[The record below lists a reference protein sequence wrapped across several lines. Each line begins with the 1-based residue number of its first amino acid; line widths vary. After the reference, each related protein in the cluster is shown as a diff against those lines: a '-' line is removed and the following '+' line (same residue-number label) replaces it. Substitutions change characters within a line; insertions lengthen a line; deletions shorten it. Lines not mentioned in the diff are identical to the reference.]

1 MAQGSMGSRVFWDHL
16 PFGSSSRSVEDSLKP
31 RSSSTMLRSPIHIC
45 LYCLALLLPRSRADA
60 GTLVQFRTL
69 LGDIEVEML
78 DQDKP
83 VTVQNFLRYL
93 NTGTYA
99 TNNMFLHRCLTN
111 FIVQGGGFGVRQRD
125 LNQNFTTYV
134 TLPRFPA
141 ITNEF
146 LVGKKVSNTYG
157 TLAMAKVSGNPN
169 SATSQWFFN
178 LNDNSTNLD
187 HQNGGFTVFGTVV
200 RGTSV
205 LDLFNTPDTF
215 GQVLDLTFFYGP
227 GALVFSYL
235 PVTFSGPTLPKYP
248 DLLFVDISM
257 LRVRVS
263 KTSAGSREIRWTS
276 VNSRPNV
283 VEYTTEFPPHW
294 QTLTRVTGNGLDL
307 KATDA
312 EALGKERF
320 YRVRIEY

>member
-1 MAQGSMGSRVFWDHL
+1 M
-16 PFGSSSRSVEDSLKP
+16 KP
-31 RSSSTMLRSPIHIC
+31 RSSSTMLRSPILIC
-45 LYCLALLLPRSRADA
+45 LYGLALFLPCSRADA

-227 GALVFSYL
+227 GAVVFSYL